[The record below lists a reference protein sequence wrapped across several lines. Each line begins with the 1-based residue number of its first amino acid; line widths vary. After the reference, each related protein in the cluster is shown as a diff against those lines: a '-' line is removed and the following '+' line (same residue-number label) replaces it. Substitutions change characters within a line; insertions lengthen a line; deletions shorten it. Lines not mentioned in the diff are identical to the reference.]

1 MEMHTLLKMMF
12 AEFGILQQPLT
23 DICFLPLVT
32 FFPLSCVCPLS
43 TLSFACP
50 QFHKDPVIHNHT
62 AMKRSLL
69 GIDKLHWPWH
79 ICPLDPRRVCQHTP
93 PLLTQWHSL
102 SAPRPNIYRGS
113 SESAEG
119 LGGLHTG
126 RPGCVNALK
135 DGCVL
140 ESYGRWTAAH
150 FGPHSAGVGS

>member
-23 DICFLPLVT
+23 DICFLLLDT
-32 FFPLSCVCPLS
+32 FFPLSCVCPLP
-43 TLSFACP
+43 TLSSACL

-62 AMKRSLL
+62 AMKHSLL

-93 PLLTQWHSL
+93 PLLTQWHSF

-113 SESAEG
+113 LESAEG
-119 LGGLHTG
+119 LGDCTLGGL
-126 RPGCVNALK
+126 VA
-135 DGCVL
+135 
-140 ESYGRWTAAH
+140 
-150 FGPHSAGVGS
+150 